1 MAALSVGARIV
12 ALYGHLGIFY
22 AGIVAEVACE
32 ENGDRIL
39 VFFDDG
45 FAQYLCPENVYLV
58 AKCSSE
64 VWEEVGKLCR
74 DFIKEYLELYP
85 SRRMIRLKTGDEI
98 TTEWRGKWCSASVVD
113 VDCSLARVHFVEQSI
128 KEWIYRGSTRFMVLF
143 DLSTTTTT
151 TTTTTITTEPVIA
164 IDGNTITN
172 MLFDGMC
179 VPSLE
184 ASDTNTGL
192 METGTIQELSVDV
205 STESDTIEMCPSEEP
220 KTDELTNQD
229 TEDSV
234 SDYDVCRCVLDVVFV
249 PLVPQLC
256 SV

>member
-1 MAALSVGARIV
+1 M
-12 ALYGHLGIFY
+12 
-22 AGIVAEVACE
+22 
-32 ENGDRIL
+32 
-39 VFFDDG
+39 
-45 FAQYLCPENVYLV
+45 
-58 AKCSSE
+58 
-64 VWEEVGKLCR
+64 
-74 DFIKEYLELYP
+74 
-85 SRRMIRLKTGDEI
+85 
-98 TTEWRGKWCSASVVD
+98 
-113 VDCSLARVHFVEQSI
+113 
-128 KEWIYRGSTRFMVLF
+128 LF
-143 DLSTTTTT
+143 DLSTTTTTT

-192 METGTIQELSVDV
+192 METGTIQELSVDGSYCVLPWLYFSGSCPVV